1 MKLSTLLWTFY
12 ALSAHPFYVM
22 LGFFIAHSH
31 FSYYIET
38 NVRWVNIP
46 FFWGL
51 LLLFLY
57 LRFLLLKALMRWQ
70 KREFNPQELWLLFLK
85 NHRWGMPTV
94 ALFVAFSLP
103 VEGNI
108 AGFFYVPYGILLCF
122 VLTPILLYKNMRL
135 VFPKKEKTTL

>member
-1 MKLSTLLWTFY
+1 MKFSTLLWTFY
-12 ALSAHPFYVM
+12 ALSAHPFFVM

-31 FSYYIET
+31 FSYYVET

-46 FFWGL
+46 FYWGL

-57 LRFLLLKALMRWQ
+57 LRFALLKALMLWK
-70 KREFNPQELWLLFLK
+70 KRAFNAHELWLAFLK
-85 NHRWGMPTV
+85 NHLWGLPTL

-108 AGFFYVPYGILLCF
+108 AGFFYVPYGIVLCL
-122 VLTPILLYKNMRL
+122 VVAPIIFYKNMRL
-135 VFPKKEKTTL
+135 VFVRKERV

>member
-1 MKLSTLLWTFY
+1 MSVRNIAWTFY
-12 ALSAHPFYVM
+12 GLMAHPFYVM
-22 LGFFIAHSH
+22 LGFFIAHSY

-46 FFWGL
+46 FYWAL

-57 LRFLLLKALMRWQ
+57 LRFALLKALMRWQ
-70 KREFNPQELWLLFLK
+70 KKTFNTHELWLVFLK
-85 NHRWGMPTV
+85 NHLWGMPTV

-108 AGFFYVPYGILLCF
+108 AGFFYVPYGLIVCM
-122 VLTPILLYKNMRL
+122 VVSPIIFYKNMRL
-135 VFPKKEKTTL
+135 VFPSKKSS

>member
-1 MKLSTLLWTFY
+1 MKFSTLLWTFY
-12 ALSAHPFYVM
+12 ALSAHPFFVM

-46 FFWGL
+46 FYWAL

-57 LRFLLLKALMRWQ
+57 LRFALLKALMLWK
-70 KREFNPQELWLLFLK
+70 KRAFNPDELWLAFLK
-85 NHRWGMPTV
+85 NHLWGLPTF

-108 AGFFYVPYGILLCF
+108 AGFFYVPYGIVLCLVF
-122 VLTPILLYKNMRL
+122 APIIFYKNMRL
-135 VFPKKEKTTL
+135 VFARKESV